1 VIKTKT
7 KPVKRAAK
15 KPGARKSPA
24 AKPETVL
31 VLRTCAS
38 DRSAHGGFVWPES
51 GPVSCSDW
59 DPRPVCGF
67 GLHGL
72 LWGCG
77 NGGLL
82 AVGDADAKWLVVEVI
97 ASEIVSL
104 DGGEKVKFPRG
115 VVVFCGDRKGATDY
129 IYSRK
134 PGAVV
139 GVSVDAGPNG
149 SALGGDASTVTGG
162 YASTVTG
169 GYASTVTGG
178 DASTVTG
185 GARAKVTGGAR
196 AKVTGGD
203 ASTVTGGDASTVTG
217 GARAKVTGGYASTV
231 TGGYASTVTGGDAS
245 TVTGGYA
252 STVTGGDASTVT
264 GGDASILC
272 LKHWDGRRWRMLIG
286 YVGEDGIE
294 SGKPYRVNKDGKIV
308 PAEAK

>member
-1 VIKTKT
+1 MIKTKT

-185 GARAKVTGGAR
+185 G
-196 AKVTGGD
+196 
-203 ASTVTGGDASTVTG
+203 
-217 GARAKVTGGYASTV
+217 
-231 TGGYASTVTGGDAS
+231 
-245 TVTGGYA
+245 
-252 STVTGGDASTVT
+252 
-264 GGDASILC
+264 DASILC